1 MLRLANV
8 AAFRLISCR
17 LQIVLY
23 VVYFGLEKDMEMSFA
38 GSYYH
43 QLLVTFR
50 WRKRQRHILASS
62 LHCMRIAKE
71 AYHIVSAQ
79 IKLTASLHAAV

>member
-1 MLRLANV
+1 
-8 AAFRLISCR
+8 
-17 LQIVLY
+17 
-23 VVYFGLEKDMEMSFA
+23 MSFA